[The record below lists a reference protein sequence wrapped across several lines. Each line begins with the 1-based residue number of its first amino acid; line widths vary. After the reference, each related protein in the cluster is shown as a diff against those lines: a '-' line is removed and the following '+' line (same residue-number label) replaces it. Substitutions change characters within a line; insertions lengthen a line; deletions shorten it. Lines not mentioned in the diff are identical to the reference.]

1 MTAHSDFL
9 RPAHRPLFWL
19 AALFA
24 IILVAPPVP
33 AEDAMSAPIS
43 IDLRDCEIGAA
54 IRTLMQASGA
64 NIIVDGEISGSVTC
78 QLRDK
83 TLEEVLD
90 LLTQAKGLHW
100 HKKTDVYVITRQPI
114 ASPAAAPVA
123 AADTPPAPPAAPE
136 VSGPIDLNPRSV
148 EAAAPRPKTSLQSI
162 PLRHLDPYAAADL
175 LEKGTMTSSIDLM
188 ASMMRESGVPTTGI
202 PQFFQNNTATPAG
215 GNDLYGRLNSGGF
228 SARPAFPNGVA
239 GGGFAQFPGGPGVD
253 PGAGGGV
260 AGAAGGAAG
269 GGGSALLPPGIEDI
283 VPYDLT
289 NSLLVRGTDEAI
301 AELRDIITRYLDVAP
316 RQVRI
321 EAEFLTVNM
330 NDEALF
336 GFNWSITDGQTT
348 IDAPLAVGGD
358 LNVRYAT
365 GNFSLALQ
373 ALKKADRGRTIIAP
387 RVTAVNQRPAVIASQ
402 QALWYT
408 NTETIVNPFGG
419 ATLTN
424 KTPVQ
429 IPVTIQLMVFP
440 RINGDDTIT
449 MFLMPVV
456 QDVMGYSEGPNGEQ
470 LPIIQSQYISVPEIR
485 VRDGETLAMGGLVRR
500 TDSKTS
506 RKLPFFSDLPL
517 IGNLFRT
524 RQDREQDM
532 ELLIFVTPKILPNE
546 DGPSSLPGAG
556 AVAPTPVGLQ

>member
-1 MTAHSDFL
+1 
-9 RPAHRPLFWL
+9 
-19 AALFA
+19 
-24 IILVAPPVP
+24 
-33 AEDAMSAPIS
+33 
-43 IDLRDCEIGAA
+43 
-54 IRTLMQASGA
+54 
-64 NIIVDGEISGSVTC
+64 
-78 QLRDK
+78 
-83 TLEEVLD
+83 
-90 LLTQAKGLHW
+90 
-100 HKKTDVYVITRQPI
+100 
-114 ASPAAAPVA
+114 
-123 AADTPPAPPAAPE
+123 
-136 VSGPIDLNPRSV
+136 
-148 EAAAPRPKTSLQSI
+148 
-162 PLRHLDPYAAADL
+162 
-175 LEKGTMTSSIDLM
+175 
-188 ASMMRESGVPTTGI
+188 
-202 PQFFQNNTATPAG
+202 
-215 GNDLYGRLNSGGF
+215 
-228 SARPAFPNGVA
+228 
-239 GGGFAQFPGGPGVD
+239 
-253 PGAGGGV
+253 
-260 AGAAGGAAG
+260 
-269 GGGSALLPPGIEDI
+269 
-283 VPYDLT
+283 
-289 NSLLVRGTDEAI
+289 DEAI
-301 AELRDIITRYLDVAP
+301 AELRDIISRYLDVAP

-336 GFNWSITDGQTT
+336 GFNWSTTDGQTT
-348 IDAPLAVGGD
+348 IDASLAVGGD

-402 QALWYT
+402 QTLWYT

-419 ATLTN
+419 ATVTN

-485 VRDGETLAMGGLVRR
+485 VKDGETLAMGGLVRR

-546 DGPSSLPGAG
+546 DGPGSVPAAG
-556 AVAPTPVGLQ
+556 AVAPTPVGM